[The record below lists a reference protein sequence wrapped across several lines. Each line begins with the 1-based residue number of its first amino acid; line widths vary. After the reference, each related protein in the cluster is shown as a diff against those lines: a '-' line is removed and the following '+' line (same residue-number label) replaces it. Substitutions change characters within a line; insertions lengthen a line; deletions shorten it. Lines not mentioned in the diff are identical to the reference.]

1 MKNQRIFLKLCEPCR
16 KKSCTPG
23 AKSPHTVL
31 RIQTS
36 SENAG
41 PLLPWPMEE
50 DWVDLCNECKAKIM
64 QAVRLLISDNL
75 QPAAVVVEMTEIPI
89 RKELD
94 RTCRTDLL
102 LLIEELRGS

>member
-1 MKNQRIFLKLCEPCR
+1 
-16 KKSCTPG
+16 
-23 AKSPHTVL
+23 
-31 RIQTS
+31 
-36 SENAG
+36 
-41 PLLPWPMEE
+41 MEE